1 MYQQYVHVWCPGKI
15 NLRVMTYFE
24 YKTSKV
30 KSLTPLIIT
39 CTNFFY
45 KLCKEKSDKIQKLCN
60 S

>member
-30 KSLTPLIIT
+30 KSLTPLILHVLPSFRN
-39 CTNFFY
+39 CVKN
-45 KLCKEKSDKIQKLCN
+45 DKIQKLCN